1 MPRRRRATRADKSA
15 KGKACANTS
24 ISRRQSRRYLLDL
37 PSEVLNT
44 IIEEIAICDMAVLA
58 RTCKAVKAYIEP
70 RLHQKMYTR
79 SGTPQDTG
87 GLVGLLQTRPEK
99 LPFVEVLALDE
110 YHPRH
115 TRRLLAMCMPRLWC
129 IMIQHQEGEW
139 VHVSDREK
147 RTLNRAL
154 VQQPALTQMV
164 FSRNINLAPE
174 KLSRPDIR
182 LFNYSN
188 LTHLRLANVDLSEFG
203 NPGHGAFS
211 LPRLIF
217 LWVES
222 PPPTALESITLSAFN
237 GPPIEERMLQ
247 PILPHAAPTL
257 ETLQLEQRGMYHRR
271 PFTFDLSSF
280 TALRLLR
287 IEPRLL
293 LAPFGNNRGTYSTTA
308 NTDLAGLIRRRL
320 PPNLKVLLLNLTEPF
335 APRPDIAQVIFP
347 EDIEFM
353 QCLLEQRDAV
363 APKLKGLFMYYEEN
377 LAQTEDLSKL
387 YTLAESTH
395 VLMCALNRT
404 GVVDLAWDGFDTD
417 EDD

>member
-1 MPRRRRATRADKSA
+1 MPRRRQATRTDKSA
-15 KGKACANTS
+15 EGKACGNTS
-24 ISRRQSRRYLLDL
+24 IPRSQPERYLLDL
-37 PSEVLNT
+37 PPEVLDA
-44 IIEEIAICDMAVLA
+44 IIEEIAIGDMAALA

-79 SGTPQDTG
+79 SGTRQDTE
-87 GLVGLLQTRPEK
+87 GLVDLLQSRPEK
-99 LPFVEVLALDE
+99 LPLVEILALDE

-115 TRRLLAMCMPRLWC
+115 TRHLLAMCMPRLWC
-129 IMIQHQEGEW
+129 ILIQHQEGEW
-139 VHVSDREK
+139 VHIV
-147 RTLNRAL
+147 
-154 VQQPALTQMV
+154 V

-174 KLSRPDIR
+174 KFSRPDIR

-188 LTHLRLANVDLSEFG
+188 LTHLRLSNVDLSEFG
-203 NPGHGAFS
+203 NPGHGSFS
-211 LPRLIF
+211 LPHLIF
-217 LWVES
+217 FWVEDCWYS
-222 PPPTALESITLSAFN
+222 AAALERLVTSSNCLESITLSAFN

-257 ETLQLEQRGMYHRR
+257 ETLQLVQRGMYYPR

-293 LAPFGNNRGTYSTTA
+293 LAPFGNNRGTYSTTE
-308 NTDLAGLIRRRL
+308 NPDLADLIRRRL
-320 PPNLKVLLLNLTEPF
+320 PPNLKVLLLSLTQPF
-335 APRPDIAQVIFP
+335 TPRADIAQVIFP
-347 EDIEFM
+347 EDMELM

-377 LAQTEDLSKL
+377 LAETEELNKL
-387 YTLAESTH
+387 YDLAYSIPVH
-395 VLMCALNRT
+395 MGPLHRT